1 MTLTCSC
8 LACSRH
14 QAQQGNCTACS
25 RCCPI
30 TNCWASRWSRCAG
43 GEAAFFYCLN
53 ACPPACMHVKC
64 GAGACASALLQV
76 LHVSVTER

>member
-1 MTLTCSC
+1 MAMTLTCSC

-53 ACPPACMHVKC
+53 ACPPACM
-64 GAGACASALLQV
+64 
-76 LHVSVTER
+76 